1 MKLFSEPQQSECA
14 HEMEEKATSSSVPE
28 KTNDDAQL
36 SVVYIPQSTAQ
47 SVPQFWIPQQPIMY
61 TPMMMQPQYI
71 QFLPYVCVR
80 HCFCF

>member
-1 MKLFSEPQQSECA
+1 
-14 HEMEEKATSSSVPE
+14 MEEKATSSSVPE